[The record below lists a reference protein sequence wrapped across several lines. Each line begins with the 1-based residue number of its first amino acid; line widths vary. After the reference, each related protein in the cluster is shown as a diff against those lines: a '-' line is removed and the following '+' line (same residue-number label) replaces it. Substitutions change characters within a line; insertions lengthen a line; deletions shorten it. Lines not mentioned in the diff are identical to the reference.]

1 MNLHSLFL
9 LLSAVITRANTA
21 HYYVTIV
28 VGVASSLSALSVTAA
43 VDPTDDDIA
52 EAACI
57 MNSLDWENS
66 VAARVLNRG
75 FPLFAPDQGVD
86 ISGLPDGR
94 VSQAVLE
101 LEPIFEVDVD
111 ALETYL
117 EKSEDLDLRNAY
129 TVRSSSSERGSG
141 GNDFS
146 STDNFGARIGLSLY
160 EGLRTIGDIAFSHIG
175 DGYRYFQDVCRFATE
190 KGNPMYS
197 VRSSD
202 GPLIL
207 KNPYN
212 NLEFLFSH
220 PNGVR
225 LTQAYVA
232 AIDALPEV
240 FESESY
246 LNFGKLFGYGEA
258 YSILFASTEY
268 TIGDLNSTYMTLG
281 SSHYNGSECVNPDF
295 SKISYTLDIGN
306 IFPLNNSQRMKL
318 NNYKNNILDLVLL
331 SPESPIGSTECSI
344 VAPTMNPTK
353 APTTNQ
359 TKAPTTNPTKAPT
372 ESVAVTLTTRSSW
385 FIVVL
390 VALFF

>member
-9 LLSAVITRANTA
+9 LLSAVVTRANTA

-57 MNSLDWENS
+57 MNSLDWANS

-129 TVRSSSSERGSG
+129 TVRSSSSERKSG

-146 STDNFGARIGLSLY
+146 STKNFGARIGLSLY
-160 EGLRTIGDIAFSHIG
+160 DGLGTVGDIAFNHIG
-175 DGYRYFQDVCRFATE
+175 DGYSYFQDVCRFATE
-190 KGNPMYS
+190 KGNPMYT
-197 VRSSD
+197 VRSSN

-207 KNPYN
+207 KNPYD
-212 NLEFLFSH
+212 NLQFLSSY

-240 FESESY
+240 FEWESY
-246 LNFGKLFGYGEA
+246 LNFGQRFGYGKVF
-258 YSILFASTEY
+258 SILFASTEY
-268 TIGDLNSTYMTLG
+268 TIGDSNSTYMTLG

-295 SKISYTLDIGN
+295 SKISYKLDYGN
-306 IFPLNNSQRMKL
+306 IFPLNNSQRMKF
-318 NNYKNNILDLVLL
+318 NNYKDNIPNLILIF
-331 SPESPIGSTECSI
+331 PATNGTTKCSI
-344 VAPTMNPTK
+344 VAPTM
-353 APTTNQ
+353 
-359 TKAPTTNPTKAPT
+359 NPTKAPT

-390 VALFF
+390 VALFLN

>member
-9 LLSAVITRANTA
+9 LLSAVVTRANTA

-66 VAARVLNRG
+66 VAAKVLNRG

-190 KGNPMYS
+190 KGNPMYT
-197 VRSSD
+197 VRSNS

-207 KNPYN
+207 KNPYDN
-212 NLEFLFSH
+212 PQFLSSY

-246 LNFGKLFGYGEA
+246 LNFGKRFGYGKV

-268 TIGDLNSTYMTLG
+268 TIGVSNSTYMTLG

-306 IFPLNNSQRMKL
+306 IFPLNNSQRMKF
-318 NNYKNNILDLVLL
+318 NNYKDNIVNLIRL

-359 TKAPTTNPTKAPT
+359 TKAPT

-390 VALFF
+390 VALFFN